1 MAIKMKGIFKGLK
14 IISQLFALHKE
25 HEMEIGYP
33 TDVRHV
39 SHIGLGT
46 TDTCPSWM
54 SEFRELEELSAGS
67 MSSVAQS
74 RQTSWASL
82 DFEQPPRATLP
93 IEFYPDSSGQE
104 ATSFPDI
111 PRARGPKAKD
121 ARRKKKPRAS
131 SSPSSSARS
140 SSSRSRASSFATACG
155 DFNLNELQTGLRV
168 A

>member
-54 SEFRELEELSAGS
+54 SEFRGLEELSAGS

-104 ATSFPDI
+104 ATSYPDI
-111 PRARGPKAKD
+111 PRGPRK

-131 SSPSSSARS
+131 SPSSSARS
-140 SSSRSRASSFATACG
+140 SSARSRASSFATACG